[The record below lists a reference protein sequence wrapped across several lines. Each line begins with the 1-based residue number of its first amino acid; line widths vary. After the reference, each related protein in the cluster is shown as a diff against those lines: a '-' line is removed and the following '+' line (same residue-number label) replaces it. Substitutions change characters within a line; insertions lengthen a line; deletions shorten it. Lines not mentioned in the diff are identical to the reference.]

1 VVDKVTKPPI
11 TKKRTYRKIVSQI
24 TECEHK
30 DAQFYS
36 KGLCKNCYHK
46 RGRVKLATGC
56 QHKERKLYARFV
68 CKGCYLRIYHRGN
81 KNKDPEEV
89 EEKKE

>member
-1 VVDKVTKPPI
+1 MVGERKPQAPVI
-11 TKKRTYRKIVSQI
+11 KKRTYRKKVSMI
-24 TECEHK
+24 TECEHT

-56 QHKERKLYARFV
+56 QHKDRKMYAREV

-81 KNKDPEEV
+81 KNRQPEEL
-89 EEKKE
+89 KE